1 MTRRNQPWED
11 QGAQHSKYRK
21 EQEQKPVR
29 VKKLGSRNKKE
40 GGAARAR
47 HEGECGL

>member
-21 EQEQKPVR
+21 EQEQKPVKSEKAWF
-29 VKKLGSRNKKE
+29 KKQKE
-40 GGAARAR
+40 SW
-47 HEGECGL
+47 CCQSMT